1 MKYSTKQAGMTFVC
15 ASTVFFSSASF
26 AVTQGL
32 TTAVEAAYTS
42 DDNVFREKNGTSDS
56 FLTIAPDL
64 SYTKAFGKHE
74 FTAGY
79 NGKYAS
85 YDKNTKENYTD
96 HTVDVG
102 MLLDLS
108 KQFNVDL
115 KADYSTL
122 HESRGQSGVSANAAL
137 DVTTLDKNSVFA
149 GMAFGRKEAKM
160 QLELDY
166 AVINTDYTNN
176 NQDIRDRR
184 DDTVSTRLFYN
195 VGAKTKAF
203 VETKQTNFNYS
214 SSSSTLDSTETLYHA
229 GLRWQATAK
238 TQGEVKVGSFDK
250 DFDSATETD
259 GDGTSYEASIT
270 WSPKTYSN
278 LTLTSS
284 RKPQESAIAN
294 ENFYTATLT
303 SLNWNHE
310 FSKKIT
316 VILDAS
322 QSEDDYS
329 ATRNDKTTNAGIAM
343 KYNFRR
349 WLDFG
354 LSFKNLKRTSNS
366 SANEFTD
373 NTVMFSATLLHK
385 GK

>member
-1 MKYSTKQAGMTFVC
+1 MKYSKQAGMAFVC
-15 ASTVFFSSASF
+15 ASTVLFSSASF
-26 AVTQGL
+26 AAEQGL
-32 TTAVEAAYTS
+32 TASVEAAHTS
-42 DDNVFREKNGTSDS
+42 DDNIFRERNGSSDN
-56 FLTIAPDL
+56 FLTVAPDL

-74 FTAGY
+74 FTVGY

-96 HTVDVG
+96 HIVDAD

-108 KQFNVDL
+108 KQFNVNL
-115 KADYSTL
+115 KANYSTL
-122 HESRGQSGVSANAAL
+122 HESRGQSGVSSDAAL

-149 GMAFGRKEAKM
+149 GVTFGRKEAKM

-166 AVINTDYTNN
+166 EVINTDYTNN

-203 VETKQTNFNYS
+203 IEAKQTNFNYS
-214 SSSSTLDSTETLYHA
+214 SSSSALDSTEMLYHA

-238 TQGEVKVGSFDK
+238 TQGEVKLGSYDK

-259 GDGTSYEASIT
+259 GDGTSYEASVT

-278 LTLTSS
+278 LTLTSA
-284 RKPQESAIAN
+284 RKPDESAIAG
-294 ENFYTATLT
+294 ESFYTSTLT

-329 ATRNDKTTNAGIAM
+329 NTRNDKTTNTGISVD
-343 KYNFRR
+343 YNFRR

-354 LSFKNLKRTSNS
+354 LSFKNSKRTSNN
-366 SANEFTD
+366 SANDFTD
-373 NTVMFSATLLHK
+373 NTVMFSATLLHD

>member
-1 MKYSTKQAGMTFVC
+1 MKYSKQAGMAFVC
-15 ASTVFFSSASF
+15 ASTVLFSSASF
-26 AVTQGL
+26 AAEQGL
-32 TTAVEAAYTS
+32 TASVEAAYSS
-42 DDNVFREKNGTSDS
+42 DDNVFREKNGSSDD
-56 FLTIAPDL
+56 FLTVAPDVE
-64 SYTKAFGKHE
+64 YTKTFGKHA

-96 HTVDVG
+96 HTVDVD

-108 KQFNVDL
+108 KQFNVNF

-122 HESRGQSGVSANAAL
+122 HESRGQSGVSASAAL
-137 DVTTLDKNSVFA
+137 DVTTLDKNSIFA
-149 GMAFGRKEAKM
+149 GVTFGRKEAKM
-160 QLELDY
+160 QVELDY
-166 AVINTDYTNN
+166 KVANTDYTNN

-195 VGAKTKAF
+195 VGDKTKAF
-203 VETKQTNFNYS
+203 VEAKQTNFNYS
-214 SSSSTLDSTETLYHA
+214 SSSSSLDSTETLYHA

-250 DFDSATETD
+250 DFDSVTETD

-284 RKPQESAIAN
+284 RKPDESAIAN

-310 FSKKIT
+310 FSKQIT

-322 QSEDDYS
+322 QAEDDYS
-329 ATRNDKTTNAGIAM
+329 ATRKDKTTNAGVAV

-354 LSFKNLKRTSNS
+354 LSFKNSKRTSNN

-373 NTVMFSATLLHK
+373 NIVMLSATLLHD